1 MIIQKLFDQNN
12 PTQNEK
18 LTLLK
23 EHFPNCFDK
32 DGHFLPEKM
41 ASELQSSD
49 IVSSREF
56 YQLNWLGKSYARYLR
71 DCPPITLFGENQ
83 SHNQA
88 PQNIN
93 SQNLLIKGD
102 NLEVL
107 KHLKNAYQRA
117 VKMIY
122 IDPPYNTGSDGFVYQ
137 DDRKFTPEQL
147 AQLADMSLDE
157 AKRVLDFTAKKSNSH
172 SAWLTFMYPRLY
184 IARELL
190 KDDGVIFISIDDN
203 EQAQLKLLCDEI
215 FGEENFIAELI
226 VNVAPAGS
234 QSSNDFA
241 QQHQYC
247 FVYRKTNRAI
257 ISRFP
262 LSDEELDEKYTK
274 QDELGY
280 FYIERLWKRGIGGK
294 MEDVPT
300 LHFPVYF
307 DTKTEEIYIDEEI
320 SQISNHQDIIKI
332 IPYQTK
338 GVLGR
343 WTWSKLKM
351 MNERHK
357 LKVAIVAGEYKLHKK
372 LYRNED
378 DGKKPFSIIDSK
390 LGRTELGS
398 LEVKDIFDGGKYFDY
413 PKSSILIKYF
423 LQMMQDKN
431 DIILDF
437 FAGSGTTAHAVMQL
451 NAEDKGNRQFILV
464 QLDEKSKKEAHK
476 AGFDTIFEITKERII
491 RSAQKIQSENPDYTG
506 DLGFKIFET
515 VDNFLAIDDNEI
527 NPQTALPD
535 LFSHTFSDDEY
546 HTLLTTWRV
555 YDGHV
560 LTDKAQSINLADYT
574 AYLCDKTLYI
584 IYLDFDSVHIKALLD
599 KLDNDKSFL
608 IERIVLFGLSV
619 DSAKQKELAQALTT
633 YNNKK
638 NLNIHL
644 VVRVL

>member
-1 MIIQKLFDQNN
+1 MIIQKLFEQSN

-107 KHLKNAYQRA
+107 KHLKNAYQRE

-137 DDRKFTPEQL
+137 DDRKFTPEKL
-147 AQLADMSLDE
+147 AQLADMPLDE

-215 FGEENFIAELI
+215 FGEENFVGLI
-226 VNVAPAGS
+226 PWRKRTAKSDVPFGVSQDYEWILVYAKSDKFVASTEGKERKYYETDDFPNRPWRIHDCTTQRTASERPNSFFTMIDPKSGKEYPANPNATWRVTKDTFQEYYDKGKIVFPDDY
-234 QSSNDFA
+234 DFL
-241 QQHQYC
+241 
-247 FVYRKTNRAI
+247 K
-257 ISRFP
+257 ISRPVMRYFKDDDMTKAGDNFGRIAVSTKLPDNIGMSLNGTKEITELFNGKLFDFP
-262 LSDEELDEKYTK
+262 KPANLIS
-274 QDELGY
+274 Y
-280 FYIERLWKRGIGGK
+280 F
-294 MEDVPT
+294 
-300 LHFPVYF
+300 
-307 DTKTEEIYIDEEI
+307 
-320 SQISNHQDIIKI
+320 SQI
-332 IPYQTK
+332 
-338 GVLGR
+338 
-343 WTWSKLKM
+343 
-351 MNERHK
+351 
-357 LKVAIVAGEYKLHKK
+357 
-372 LYRNED
+372 
-378 DGKKPFSIIDSK
+378 
-390 LGRTELGS
+390 
-398 LEVKDIFDGGKYFDY
+398 IFD
-413 PKSSILIKYF
+413 
-423 LQMMQDKN
+423 KN
-431 DIILDF
+431 ALILDF

-451 NAEDKGNRQFILV
+451 NAKDKGNRQFICV
-464 QLDEKSKKEAHK
+464 QLPELTDKKSEAYK
-476 AGFDTIFEITKERII
+476 AGFNTIFEITKERII
-491 RSAQKIQSENPDYTG
+491 RSAQEIQSENPDYIG

-584 IYLDFDSVHIKALLD
+584 IYPDFDSVHIKALLN